1 MKRVLE
7 QKLGSVNMLEIKCPY
22 CGERSQNEFSYGGD
36 ATIKRPKL
44 NTDISDLE
52 WDSFV
57 YYRNNPRGKHLEL
70 WHHISGCRQWFKVH
84 RNTATHEIIKTLEI
98 QEELH
103 D

>member
-1 MKRVLE
+1 MIGINLKTKNYLAELPQVKENPDIMNHINL
-7 QKLGSVNMLEIKCPY
+7 
-22 CGERSQNEFSYGGD
+22 
-36 ATIKRPKL
+36 L
-44 NTDISDLE
+44 NSEISDLE

-70 WHHISGCRQWFKVH
+70 WHHTSGCRRWFKVH

>member
-1 MKRVLE
+1 MKRVLV
-7 QKLGSVNMLEIKCPY
+7 QKLGLVDMLEIKCPY

-36 ATIKRPKL
+36 ATVKRPEL
-44 NTDISDLE
+44 NSEISDLE

-70 WHHISGCRQWFKVH
+70 WHHTSGCRRWFKVY